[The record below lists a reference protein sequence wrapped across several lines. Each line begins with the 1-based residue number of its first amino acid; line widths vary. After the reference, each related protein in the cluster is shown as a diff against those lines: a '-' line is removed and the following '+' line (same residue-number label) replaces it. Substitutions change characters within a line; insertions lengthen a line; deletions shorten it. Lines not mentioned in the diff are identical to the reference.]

1 MAPEP
6 NAPALGRLSASHRWR
21 YALVSLGL
29 MIPCFWQPRI
39 QAGDL
44 SSHIYNAWL
53 AQLIENG
60 QAGGLMIV
68 RQSTNVLFDLLLS
81 GLFRL
86 AGPEWAQRAG
96 VSSAVL
102 IFVWGAFAF
111 ISAAAGRRAWHLIP
125 VIAMLA
131 YGWVFHMGFFN
142 FYLSLGLC
150 FWALALFWNCRPRHA
165 ALSAALLLLAY
176 TAHALPVVWTAGLIV
191 YVWIARRASLQARSR
206 LMAAALLLLATLRVV
221 VSRRLLSEWSLKQI
235 SLATGADQV
244 WVFDGK
250 YYVILAG
257 VLLIWG
263 SLFLD
268 LLHSRSRR
276 KVVAS
281 IPFQLSVL
289 SAAAVFILPTTV
301 ALPGFNHAL
310 VFIGERMSLGVGI
323 CMCAMLA
330 MAQARAVQR
339 YGLIL
344 LAVAFFVFLFRD
356 ERLLNGFEDRMD
368 GILTQLP
375 PGQRV
380 VSPIIDPG
388 LRVNALAHMVD
399 RACMG
404 RCFSY
409 ANYEP
414 STAQFRIRA
423 IGANGFVAE
432 QYNDAWEL
440 ETGRHVVRA
449 GELPLFR
456 IEVSGQGDLAI
467 QSLKAGVLCRS
478 TLWEVLKNRTP
489 SS

>member
-1 MAPEP
+1 MT
-6 NAPALGRLSASHRWR
+6 PALSRLSRSHKLR
-21 YALVSLGL
+21 YVFISLALLV
-29 MIPCFWQPRI
+29 PCFWQPRI

-68 RQSTNVLFDLLLS
+68 RQSTNILFDLFLG

-86 AGPEWAQRAG
+86 AGPEWAQRAA
-96 VSSAVL
+96 VSATVL

-125 VIAMLA
+125 VVAMLA

-142 FYLSLGLC
+142 FYLSMGLC
-150 FWALALFWNCRPRHA
+150 FWALALAWNFQSGRA
-165 ALSAALLLLAY
+165 ALAAALLLLAY
-176 TAHALPVVWTAGLIV
+176 TAHALPVVWTGGLIA
-191 YVWIARRASLQARSR
+191 YVWIASRVSLQARSR
-206 LMAAALLLLATLRVV
+206 LMVASLLLMVAAHAA
-221 VSRRLLSEWSLKQI
+221 VSQRLLSEWSLKQI

-250 YYVILAG
+250 YYFILTG
-257 VLLIWG
+257 LLLIWG
-263 SLFLD
+263 SLFLE
-268 LLHSRSRR
+268 LLRGRGKR
-276 KVVAS
+276 EVVFS

-323 CMCAMLA
+323 CMCAMLGVA
-330 MAQARAVQR
+330 EARAAQR

-344 LAVAFFVFLFRD
+344 LAAVFFVFLFRD
-356 ERLLNGFEDRMD
+356 ERALNSFEDRMD
-368 GILTQLP
+368 GIVAQLP

-423 IGANGFVAE
+423 MEVNPVVAE
-432 QYNDAWEL
+432 QYSDAWEL
-440 ETGRHVVRA
+440 QTGRHVVKDR
-449 GELPLFR
+449 ELPLFR
-456 IEVSGQGDLAI
+456 IGVSGKGQLAI
-467 QSLKAGVLCRS
+467 QSLKAGVLCPS

>member
-1 MAPEP
+1 MTPEP
-6 NAPALGRLSASHRWR
+6 AAAALSRLSRSHRLR
-21 YALVSLGL
+21 YALISLAL
-29 MIPCFWQPRI
+29 LIPCFWQPRI

-53 AQLIENG
+53 AQLIESG
-60 QAGGLMIV
+60 RAGGLRIV
-68 RQSTNVLFDLLLS
+68 SQTTNILFDLFLS

-86 AGPEWAQRAG
+86 AGPEWAQRAA

-111 ISAAAGRRAWHLIP
+111 ISTAAGRRAWHLIP
-125 VIAMLA
+125 AIAMLA

-150 FWALALFWNCRPRHA
+150 FWALALVWNPQPRRV
-165 ALSAALLLLAY
+165 ALAAALLLLAY
-176 TAHALPVVWTAGLIV
+176 IAHALPVVWTAGLIL
-191 YVWIARRASLQARSR
+191 YVWIGRRVSPRARML
-206 LMAAALLLLATLRVV
+206 LMAASLALIVAVRLA
-221 VSRRLLSEWSLKQI
+221 VSRSLLYEWSLRQLT
-235 SLATGADQV
+235 LATGADQV

-250 YYVILAG
+250 YYFLLIGLLA
-257 VLLIWG
+257 IWG
-263 SLFLD
+263 SLFLE
-268 LLHSRSRR
+268 LIRGRSRR
-276 KVVAS
+276 EVVS
-281 IPFQLSVL
+281 GIPFQLSVL
-289 SAAAVFILPTTV
+289 SAAGVFTLPTTV
-301 ALPGFNHAL
+301 ALPGYNHSL

-323 CMCAMLA
+323 CVCAMLA
-330 MAQARAVQR
+330 MAQARAAQR
-339 YGLIL
+339 YGLLL
-344 LAVAFFVFLFRD
+344 LASVYFLFLFQD
-356 ERLLNGFEDRMD
+356 ERALNGFEDRMD
-368 GILTQLP
+368 EVVAQLP

-380 VSPIIDPG
+380 VGPIIDPG

-423 IGANGFVAE
+423 VEVNPVVAE

-440 ETGRHVVRA
+440 QTGRHVVKDH
-449 GELPLFR
+449 ELPLYR
-456 IEVSGQGDLAI
+456 IDVGGEGQMAI